1 MTPEL
6 EPHWCPVD
14 GCEFGVGEDRSL
26 ASVRSHVN
34 SDTSEGHDWGDLREQ
49 VEEQEPEAAVD
60 QTEGGE
66 SSPSDQPESDPEGA
80 GADGSEDRGPEQGG
94 EQPEGGESS
103 PSEEGENGS
112 DMATQEEYEQQQQ
125 VQQSGSGGE
134 GDGEGE
140 PSGESGTDE
149 EASTTG
155 AGSSNEGG
163 GLPTLSTRTVVL
175 VVGAV
180 AVGVAIYWVVLRDE
194 NAEPAVETAT
204 ADAPTDDGG
213 DEQTGDEEAEELWDE

>member
-1 MTPEL
+1 MTL

-49 VEEQEPEAAVD
+49 VENQDPKPGEEQS
-60 QTEGGE
+60 EGGE

-80 GADGSEDRGPEQGG
+80 GSDGSDSGNPEQDE

-103 PSEEGENGS
+103 PSDPAENGS
-112 DMATQEEYEQQQQ
+112 EMATQDEYEQQQQ
-125 VQQSGSGGE
+125 VQATDTGGE
-134 GDGEGE
+134 GGEEGE

-149 EASTTG
+149 EAASTG

-163 GLPTLSTRTVVL
+163 GLPAPSTRTVVL
-175 VVGAV
+175 LVGAV
-180 AVGVAIYWVVLRDE
+180 AVGVAIYWYVSRDE
-194 NAEPAVETAT
+194 DGEPAAETAT
-204 ADAPTDDGG
+204 SDASGDDSS
-213 DEQTGDEEAEELWDE
+213 DEQAADEKQGELWE